1 MTNTHRFACVAL
13 ACVGTVTTAACGAQ
27 HLVPTL
33 QPRSVDANVY
43 LPDEPLTPGELHDVV
58 LVGNNWDGT
67 VTIFDPHRL
76 TKITTI
82 DVTTDLRDRFD
93 KINTSRRRANTVAL
107 NRRVAGEGNDQ
118 LVDDVF
124 TSPDGRLMFVSRPSL
139 GDVVA
144 FDLQTR
150 QIRWQ
155 TDIEGFRA
163 DHAALSNDGKTLLV
177 SATRARKVHA
187 IDTETGTIKGGFP
200 SGDQPHESHFSD
212 DNERIYH
219 ASIGRIFFPVRSRF
233 FPWIKGDRWLQIVNA
248 TDIESRCLPRST
260 NARDDCSLRRCIDSH
275 AGIKTPKCIDMK
287 RELEEY
293 NRSGAESAV
302 RPMAVTRAE
311 DFIYM
316 QISFL
321 HGFLEYDL
329 SNNKITRIKELPIP
343 PAVGNL
349 PASKYQLNSAHHGL
363 ALSGDETKLCVA
375 GTMSGYAAIVNRKSF
390 DATIVDVGE
399 KPYWST
405 RSADGRHC
413 YVSVSGRDLVAVID
427 FAEEKKIG
435 DIMVGDHPQRVR
447 NGKMH
452 LPAAAAHH

>member
-1 MTNTHRFACVAL
+1 
-13 ACVGTVTTAACGAQ
+13 
-27 HLVPTL
+27 
-33 QPRSVDANVY
+33 
-43 LPDEPLTPGELHDVV
+43 
-58 LVGNNWDGT
+58 
-67 VTIFDPHRL
+67 
-76 TKITTI
+76 
-82 DVTTDLRDRFD
+82 
-93 KINTSRRRANTVAL
+93 
-107 NRRVAGEGNDQ
+107 
-118 LVDDVF
+118 
-124 TSPDGRLMFVSRPSL
+124 MFVSRPSL

-144 FDLQTR
+144 IDLQTR

-219 ASIGRIFFPVRSRF
+219 ASIGRIFFPVRSRC

-343 PAVGNL
+343 PAVGNP
-349 PASKYQLNSAHHGL
+349 PASNNQLNSAHHGL

-435 DIMVGDHPQRVR
+435 TSWWAIIRSACAMARCTCRRPQRITDRVR
-447 NGKMH
+447 S
-452 LPAAAAHH
+452 PRARIRASRSRRRTASIEAAAASARRGVSGSQVQQLLGTSAPKRRPSYTSSRRRARRHRR